1 MHVILEGL
9 GVSLT
14 TGCRR
19 QSHVKGF
26 EDLEG
31 KLFKWISAFKLE
43 YLCLASL
50 TDRRAQEQCPEATVV
65 TFCRYCN
72 YSTLKIHSLLS
83 FVTQLQLLLSFGYL
97 EKVSSENLY
106 SCLNRSEIKENLLKR
121 LSIKVMAW
129 VYP

>member
-1 MHVILEGL
+1 MSSFSKKERLGKALRKSEQEHSACGPMHVILEGP

-14 TGCRR
+14 TGSRR

-50 TDRRAQEQCPEATVV
+50 TDRRAQGQCPTG
-65 TFCRYCN
+65 
-72 YSTLKIHSLLS
+72 HSS
-83 FVTQLQLLLSFGYL
+83 
-97 EKVSSENLY
+97 
-106 SCLNRSEIKENLLKR
+106 RSL
-121 LSIKVMAW
+121 
-129 VYP
+129 